1 MDILDSNHNQ
11 RNVMNT
17 EKGNPDLATCY
28 EPQESVQVSILNN
41 IKSIT
46 RGEPISFPIE
56 LHNINNDKVI
66 APKDVTV
73 TLICVGTAVNG
84 DEYIGSSKVVIP
96 AGCINTDFNVL
107 EEDYLKEEE
116 VSNIKLTLA
125 KVTDCGLEDLT
136 INPTNNVAEVKII
149 HRPQAFLNIKEV
161 TVDQQKG
168 RAEFTVNLMGA
179 TLNKNASVDYIASDI
194 ASGAIGSQTFDS
206 GTLTF
211 DPGVTAHSVTLPIYF
226 DDSLHG
232 SGMINVVLSNAVNAT
247 IIESPC
253 LSDIDSESVDS
264 VSTYVSLT
272 ADSDNLGNFN
282 IELRDLQNN
291 PRPATA
297 NLTAEIHYKGNI
309 EDGGDFVGV
318 AKLIIPAQ
326 CSKVNF
332 AMASLD
338 NDFCIEADNLILYL
352 NKVTDE
358 RFAPLALDANKAV
371 LEICLNQSGDNKWAS

>member
-1 MDILDSNHNQ
+1 
-11 RNVMNT
+11 MNT
-17 EKGNPDLATCY
+17 VKGNPDLATCY

-96 AGCINTDFNVL
+96 AGCINTDFKVL
-107 EEDYLKEEE
+107 EEDYLNEED

-179 TLNKNASVDYIASDI
+179 SLNKNASVDYIASDI

-253 LSDIDSESVDS
+253 LSDIDAESVDS

-282 IELRDLQNN
+282 IELRDSQNK

-297 NLTAEIHYKGNI
+297 NLTAEIHYKGNV

-338 NDFCIEADNLILYL
+338 NDFCIEADNLTLYL

-358 RFAPLALDANKAV
+358 RFAPLAIDANKAV
-371 LEICLNQSGDNKWAS
+371 LEICMNQSGGNKWAS

>member
-107 EEDYLKEEE
+107 EEDYLNEEE